1 MKNASDYTDEEAN
14 DMTEIEL
21 EMYREAVDEAEA
33 ALAEIES
40 VNQTGTARHP
50 YLSETPGVTCISM
63 FCVSLSPVFISH
75 KNSNYGGEFV
85 APEIY
90 EIISEA
96 GLEVVDVS
104 PVTQH
109 SWDKLEKAE
118 VTKEDLMLWCT
129 LER

>member
-63 FCVSLSPVFISH
+63 FCVSLSPVFISQQKLQLRWRIRRSGDLRDH
-75 KNSNYGGEFV
+75 QRSG
-85 APEIY
+85 
-90 EIISEA
+90 A
-96 GLEVVDVS
+96 GS
-104 PVTQH
+104 
-109 SWDKLEKAE
+109 
-118 VTKEDLMLWCT
+118 
-129 LER
+129 R